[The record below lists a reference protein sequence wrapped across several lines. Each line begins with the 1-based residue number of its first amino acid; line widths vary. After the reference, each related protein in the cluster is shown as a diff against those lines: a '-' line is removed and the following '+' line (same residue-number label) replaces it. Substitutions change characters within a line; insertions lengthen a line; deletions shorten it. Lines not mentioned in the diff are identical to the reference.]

1 MKLPQSWTTVTTLSK
16 ILALAMFV
24 GLPFIG
30 FYFGYQYGIK
40 SVITSDSNVKPT
52 IIRETPAQTLVG
64 GDQDEHGCKAS
75 AGYSWCEI
83 KEKCLRTWEEKC
95 EEEKVEETVKDA
107 VTRILI
113 EKYNWDKNKV
123 SVQVNKEISD
133 FASGSVGF
141 GEEIGGGGWLARKV
155 GGRWEVVWDG
165 NGSVDCQK
173 LRTEYK
179 FPDEILKPSFCD

>member
-1 MKLPQSWTTVTTLSK
+1 MKLPKSWTTVTTLSK

-52 IIRETPAQTLVG
+52 IIRETPTEALVG

-83 KEKCLRTWEEKC
+83 KQKCLRTWEEKC
-95 EEEKVEETVKDA
+95 EAEKVEETVKDA

-123 SVQVNKEISD
+123 SVQVNKEIGD
-133 FASGSVGF
+133 FATGSVGF
-141 GEEIGGGGWLARKV
+141 GEEMGGGGWLARKIA
-155 GGRWEVVWDG
+155 GKWEVVWDG

-179 FPDEILKPSFCD
+179 FPDEILTPSFCD